1 MNLFIYY
8 FLLYERIFIE
18 KEAPGTVFKEVSGK
32 SMKNVQIPIPSID
45 EQNFIVNLLNDI
57 FKKIDELIYLTDA
70 ANNVYEEMEQS
81 IFNYLINK
89 N

>member
-1 MNLFIYY
+1 
-8 FLLYERIFIE
+8 
-18 KEAPGTVFKEVSGK
+18 
-32 SMKNVQIPIPSID
+32 MKNVQIPIPSID

-70 ANNVYEEMEQS
+70 SNNVYEEMEQS
-81 IFNYLINK
+81 IFNYFINK